1 MSVTLSPRPSVAPP
15 VPRPAVPLDALE
27 NAAEFQGRHIGPTA
41 ADEARM
47 LAAIGAASCE
57 TLIEAIVPASIARR
71 DPMRLPA
78 ASASA
83 SIASLGLSTGIGTA
97 AAQAS
102 IAGPNAEQVNRMA
115 SAPQPCT

>member
-15 VPRPAVPLDALE
+15 APRPAVPLDALE

-57 TLIEAIVPASIARR
+57 TLIEAIVPASIAAR
-71 DPMRLPA
+71 P
-78 ASASA
+78 S
-83 SIASLGLSTGIGTA
+83 
-97 AAQAS
+97 
-102 IAGPNAEQVNRMA
+102 GPSR
-115 SAPQPCT
+115 